1 MSHQTPAAQGM
12 ASQSSEA
19 ASTAIPKGSIVLAT
33 SGNQKVPVDR
43 LLLAANSSVFRDMLD
58 LNPDN
63 GEECPVAE
71 KHADVL
77 LFVNALEGEPAKDEA
92 TSPGASGPFS
102 ESEHFH
108 CGRNIL
114 FRRVPSRNIIRNM
127 PVVGTYP

>member
-1 MSHQTPAAQGM
+1 MSHQIPAAQGM

-33 SGNQKVPVDR
+33 SDNQKVPVDR

-58 LNPDN
+58 LSPDN

-92 TSPGASGPFS
+92 TWLALYRMMDKYDAP
-102 ESEHFH
+102 
-108 CGRNIL
+108 
-114 FRRVPSRNIIRNM
+114 IIHLSLL
-127 PVVGTYP
+127 

>member
-1 MSHQTPAAQGM
+1 MSHQIPAAQGM

-33 SGNQKVPVDR
+33 SDNQKVPVDR

-58 LNPDN
+58 LSPDN

-92 TSPGASGPFS
+92 TWLALYRMMDKYDAPIIHLSLLVFTANSL
-102 ESEHFH
+102 ESDP
-108 CGRNIL
+108 L
-114 FRRVPSRNIIRNM
+114 FFNF
-127 PVVGTYP
+127 